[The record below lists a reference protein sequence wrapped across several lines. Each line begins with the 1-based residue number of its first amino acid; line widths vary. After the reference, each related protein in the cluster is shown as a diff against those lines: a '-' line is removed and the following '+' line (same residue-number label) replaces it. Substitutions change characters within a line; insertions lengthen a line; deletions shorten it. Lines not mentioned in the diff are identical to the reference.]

1 MESHY
6 VETQKHTILCKLNS
20 KIRAGSLLPI
30 RIERIGVHPPISSSQ
45 IPESVLGKVAL
56 STASKSGSR
65 TIRYETMPLSS
76 VDDSYEKYMNRLH
89 QRINVIQTPKQQRPL
104 YQPPQQESRQQEKG
118 YSAIAENRARVFVYP
133 NHTEYNQSKVAPHQ
147 APSLVQYEYG
157 PPAVTRV
164 NSRHTSGNRA
174 HEQRAKSISSRSV
187 ALPPLQP
194 RTPQRVPHLIA
205 GVAAEERMGI
215 LGETKR
221 HPTIESTTHQHR
233 GYVPSS
239 HSTAYEQPVRPLKSR
254 YAVQMHSASHLPTPP
269 LTAAASCNS
278 RSAPLSRIPMQ
289 STTKAY
295 IHPKKPEIEI
305 DRVTDTR
312 PSQSDL
318 PIKPPSNQ
326 VVEDPIREYATVGPT
341 ATCVYC
347 TRQFAE
353 NRIEKH
359 SAACQK
365 LVQGK
370 ARRKVF
376 DPSVMRTKGTD
387 NEAFQK
393 QKSREKNRSTL
404 ANGSSVLDSKT
415 EGTKSSW
422 RDKHEL
428 FRQTLYEAR
437 KVSQFLAKG
446 GKACDLPPA
455 PPAVNTG
462 KPCPSCGRKFAE
474 GSWERHTGIC
484 ANLRHG
490 PPKRR

>member
-118 YSAIAENRARVFVYP
+118 YSAIAENRARVR
-133 NHTEYNQSKVAPHQ
+133 
-147 APSLVQYEYG
+147 
-157 PPAVTRV
+157 TRV

-205 GVAAEERMGI
+205 GVAAEERMGM
-215 LGETKR
+215 LGEAKR

-393 QKSREKNRSTL
+393 QKSREKKSLNFSQRLICFRIAKLKAPNPVGEISMNCLDRLYMKHARSL
-404 ANGSSVLDSKT
+404 NS
-415 EGTKSSW
+415 
-422 RDKHEL
+422 
-428 FRQTLYEAR
+428 
-437 KVSQFLAKG
+437 
-446 GKACDLPPA
+446 
-455 PPAVNTG
+455 
-462 KPCPSCGRKFAE
+462 
-474 GSWERHTGIC
+474 
-484 ANLRHG
+484 
-490 PPKRR
+490 